1 MIGKNIK
8 KYRLAKGISLTELAE
23 RSGVSKSYLNSLER
37 NIKNNP
43 SINVI
48 NRLADV
54 LETDLNDILGAEAT
68 GDVHP
73 NDLEGWQR
81 FIEEAKKAGIEQAH
95 LSEYKEVIAYI
106 KWKNRQDKS

>member
-1 MIGKNIK
+1 MIGNNLK
-8 KYRLAKGISLTELAE
+8 KYRLSKGISLTELAE

-48 NRLADV
+48 NRLAEV
-54 LETDLNDILGAEAT
+54 LDTDLNDIIGAA
-68 GDVHP
+68 G
-73 NDLEGWQR
+73 NGEGQPYEIQGWHT
-81 FIEEAKKAGIEQAH
+81 FIEEAKKAGIEQVH

-106 KWKNRQDKS
+106 KWKNNQK